1 MILNIYGSATV
12 KKLFMQ
18 MQRGLF
24 KNTRKIGA
32 ERNRFN
38 KPNDQ
43 LPAHT
48 ALEAYVFSLLVN
60 LSTF

>member
-1 MILNIYGSATV
+1 
-12 KKLFMQ
+12 MQ

-32 ERNRFN
+32 ETNRFN

-43 LPAHT
+43 FPAHT
-48 ALEAYVFSLLVN
+48 ALEAYIFSLLVN
-60 LSTF
+60 LFTF